1 MVIEANVTDSE
12 PITTQDVKVQKI
24 MALWAELEKVRNDY
38 SDCGANES
46 DVDWKVQATLY
57 AISFCVPVDVPK
69 TPKRYGLLNKDGNA
83 ARAFDCAR
91 EMYRILSLIQ
101 VEFRAFANTL
111 LPDEL
116 YAWLLVACWRYCKR
130 S

>member
-1 MVIEANVTDSE
+1 MVIEAS
-12 PITTQDVKVQKI
+12 ITNSDLSVTQDLKVQKI
-24 MALWAELEKVRNDY
+24 MALWNELSDVRNEY
-38 SDCGANES
+38 SDCGANDLET
-46 DVDWKVQATLY
+46 DWKIQATLY
-57 AISFCVPVDVPK
+57 GISFCVPVDVPK
-69 TPKRYGLLNKDGNA
+69 TPKRYGLLNKDGDV

-116 YAWLLVACWRYCKR
+116 YEWLLVTCWRFFER